1 MKKFLLAALAVI
13 ALAFTSCTWEWN
25 SVANYEGGDALTTY
39 HFSFKV
45 DGTYTIEPS
54 GLFTGFG
61 VAYKETGTYAGIPTS
76 DGTVKLTAKTYY
88 DKNFPTP
95 VEETITIT
103 NGKFDKKFYWNE
115 NGGSSTTYEFTKK
128 D

>member
-25 SVANYEGGDALTTY
+25 SIANYEGGDALTTY

-88 DKNFPTP
+88 DTEFPTP

-103 NGKFDKKFYWNE
+103 NGKFEKKF
-115 NGGSSTTYEFTKK
+115 
-128 D
+128 